1 MGRPAKQKWRSPE
14 EIKAAI
20 VEEVAQHDLLQRDL
34 RDALVAGED
43 SRPYRQAIAET
54 GEKIAKLRAT
64 LAGLEA
70 AEAERRRAFA
80 ASTAA
85 EIAAESHRRHVDL
98 LARLDAPVFPKICEG
113 FSHASTP

>member
-1 MGRPAKQKWRSPE
+1 MGRPSKQRWRSPAE
-14 EIKAAI
+14 VEVEIAQ
-20 VEEVAQHDLLQRDL
+20 EVAQHDLLQRDL
-34 RDALVAGED
+34 RDALVAGENT
-43 SRPYRQAIAET
+43 RPYRHALAET